1 MRDIDRRALESITL
15 APYIQKATALIGQGR
30 RNGGN
35 QFRHSM
41 STMAILIDYGYID
54 PVLLK
59 SAVIHDLFED
69 FPQADPE
76 EIRRIDRDGD
86 SVESLVWEVTRR
98 KEPKSEFMARIRDK
112 GSLSAKI
119 LKVADRI
126 SNLTDLQPGVFTH
139 HKTESYLD
147 ETEQFVVPMARE
159 VDQNMAIEV
168 EDLLRRRREILSW
181 ERRV

>member
-1 MRDIDRRALESITL
+1 MEDTDRLTLEAITL
-15 APYIQKATALIGQGR
+15 APYIQKATALIGLSR

-69 FPQADPE
+69 FPQADPAAV
-76 EIRRIDRDGD
+76 RRLDPDGD
-86 SVESLVWEVTRR
+86 EVVRLVYEVTRR
-98 KEPKSEFMARIRDK
+98 DEPKRDFMARIRDH
-112 GSLSAKI
+112 GSYLAKV

-126 SNLTDLQPGVFTH
+126 SNLTDLQPGVFPPR
-139 HKTESYLD
+139 KIEAYLD
-147 ETEQFVVPMARE
+147 ETEEFVVPMAHE
-159 VDQNMAIEV
+159 VDRNMAVEV
-168 EDLLRRRREILSW
+168 EDLIRRRREILSW
-181 ERRV
+181 ERH